1 MDAPHPLPLPKRICW
16 PYNDAG
22 NDIVLFQ
29 RSFTVDTDAVGV
41 LYLSASGSFYDAT
54 LDGELLPLPR
64 TETPSWIAMRRVT
77 VPLAR
82 GGHTLMLAADASLGE
97 QHSYILASL
106 DWYENGQLV
115 RLPTDDSWEV
125 YIEDGAEGSSRSISS
140 LEGEY
145 EPPHGR
151 PIDLRGSKPRV
162 LSGDLPRA
170 WAIDGVWAEPWG
182 MPANAPDD
190 WCRLTTGWQE
200 VTDETLSRIA
210 DVRQGMTLGGAS
222 ATVNGDGS
230 LVLAPPRPFPASPP
244 DLRNHQP
251 RDLWHRTR
259 QEVNEKVNTWL
270 ELFEA
275 RCPNVV
281 LDAGAETF
289 GRVKVR
295 LRSGGPATIA
305 VTTGESLPEV
315 DRYARR
321 YTDVFTLEDGEEYAT
336 SPHGFRYVKVMALG
350 AGSDD
355 APMILEPVT
364 VQHIRYPVERVG
376 SFRCSDATLDKIWEL
391 SAHTV
396 HLCMQNEIWDGIKR
410 DQLPWMGDLYTE
422 NLAVY
427 HAFGD
432 TRLARR
438 SLAVLGEIGP
448 APAPPLA
455 EQRYPG
461 LVASWKGPDGGD
473 INTIPSYTLWWVV
486 GLHDYVQ
493 YTGDTSLIAE
503 LADTLVATLDH
514 VAAWV
519 GDDGLWRHRAGWD
532 FVDWSPLTDDDRA
545 AFCHLL
551 ATHALWLG
559 SLLLVG
565 IGRDGMPYRETASRM
580 TEAARREWWQ
590 DGVGSFG
597 TSHHANAMAIRSG
610 VLRNDEIDTVFART
624 LAPDP
629 PQTMTYWHRYGDLEA
644 ARLADDI
651 VWGLAYIRRHWG
663 RAVQL
668 GHTALWEAWDD
679 AWLGPDP
686 HAVSMIADAHAQYG
700 GYRTSL
706 CHGWS
711 AGPAVWLHTAV
722 LGVAPDSPG
731 FAQVHFAPDLGDLA
745 WAEGTIPTPH
755 GPITVRLDAAYNGDR
770 APATVTA
777 PAGVEVHVPDEVRE
791 RWAVEIRKG

>member
-1 MDAPHPLPLPKRICW
+1 MDTPHDWNTLLLPKRIW
-16 PYNDAG
+16 SPWDEAATSVWF
-22 NDIVLFQ
+22 DHT
-29 RSFTVDTDAVGV
+29 FTVGTNAIGT
-41 LYLSASGSFYDAT
+41 LSLSASGRCSVQ
-54 LDGELLPLPR
+54 LDTESLPLSEAAAPLWLTAQR
-64 TETPSWIAMRRVT
+64 IA
-77 VPLAR
+77 VPLTP
-82 GGHTLMLAADASLGE
+82 GTHSLHVHATPGAT
-97 QHSYILASL
+97 SCPFFLASL
-106 DWYENGQLV
+106 DWQ
-115 RLPTDDSWEV
+115 
-125 YIEDGAEGSSRSISS
+125 EDGQQMRLVTNSEWRMFAGFGDGWQAVS
-140 LEGEY
+140 GQ
-145 EPPHGR
+145 
-151 PIDLRGSKPRV
+151 DPRWQ
-162 LSGDLPRA
+162 PA
-170 WAIDGVWAEPWG
+170 WAFDGVWAEPWG

-190 WCRLTTGWQE
+190 WCHLSTGWQE
-200 VTDETLSRIA
+200 VTDESLSRVA

-222 ATVNGDGS
+222 ATVSGDS
-230 LVLAPPRPFPASPP
+230 TLIMQPPRPFPASPP
-244 DLRNHQP
+244 VYQYAP
-251 RDLWHRTR
+251 RSLWHVTR
-259 QEVNEKVNTWL
+259 QEVNEKVNGWL

-295 LRSGGPATIA
+295 LRSGGPATLAI
-305 VTTGESLPEV
+305 TTGESRPEV
-315 DRYARR
+315 DTYARR
-321 YTDVFTLEDGEEYAT
+321 YTDVFTLQDSEEYAT

-350 AGSDD
+350 AGGDV
-355 APMILEPVT
+355 APVILEPVT
-364 VQHIRYPVERVG
+364 VQHIRYPVEQVG
-376 SFRCSDATLDKIWEL
+376 SFRCSDAALDTIWEL

-432 TRLARR
+432 SRLARR

-473 INTIPSYTLWWVV
+473 INTIPSYTMWWVV

-503 LADTLVATLDH
+503 LADTLAATLDH
-514 VAAWV
+514 IASWL
-519 GDDGLWRHRAGWD
+519 GDDGLWRHKAGWD

-545 AFCHLL
+545 TFCHLL

-559 SLLLVG
+559 GLLLIG
-565 IGRDGMPYRETASRM
+565 IGRDGAAYRETATRM

-590 DGVGSFG
+590 DGTGGFG
-597 TSHHANAMAIRSG
+597 TSHHVNAMAIRSG
-610 VLRNDEIDTVFART
+610 VLRNEEINAVFART

-644 ARLADDI
+644 ARLADD
-651 VWGLAYIRRHWG
+651 VPWGLGYIRRHWG

-722 LGVAPDSPG
+722 LGVVPDAPD

-755 GPITVRLDAAYNGDR
+755 GSMVVRLDAAPLNQHGTR
-770 APATVTA
+770 ATATITA

-791 RWAVEIRKG
+791 RWDVQIAETGGD